1 MKKTLNNNEAS
12 CCEGLLTLDEGKQA
26 ILEMKTNKAPGLSG
40 LTIEFYQT
48 FWPKI
53 GELVIK
59 SLNVGYM
66 KGELS
71 SLQKQSVI
79 SLLYKKGDSNN
90 LENWRPISLLNTD
103 YKIGTRILAKRLQII
118 LPKIISMDQQGYL
131 KNRNICFNI
140 RQIQDII
147 DYAEYFQIEA
157 SILFLDFR
165 KAFDTVDRTFMI
177 AVLKHFGFKES
188 FISWIKTIYFNSSAC
203 ILNKGFRSDFVALER
218 GIRQGCPISA
228 LLFILVAEVMA
239 LNIKSNPLIN
249 GISIKTK
256 NSVKRIKITQLA
268 DDTTLFFGST
278 LEIEIALDEI
288 ENFGKHSGLK
298 LNRQKTEGL
307 WVGNHISRDKKIG
320 NINWSNGPIKALGIY
335 FGQNKQECIRFNW
348 EDKIKNVENIIKN
361 WLKRNLIFF
370 GKIKIIK
377 TLILSKLVYLAQSI
391 TVPNDIIKTIDSLIY
406 NFLWH
411 GKREKIKRSTLI
423 GQTEY
428 GGIEMCDTQSFFKSL
443 KFKWIKKLIDKTEA
457 NW

>member
-1 MKKTLNNNEAS
+1 
-12 CCEGLLTLDEGKQA
+12 
-26 ILEMKTNKAPGLSG
+26 
-40 LTIEFYQT
+40 
-48 FWPKI
+48 
-53 GELVIK
+53 
-59 SLNVGYM
+59 
-66 KGELS
+66 
-71 SLQKQSVI
+71 
-79 SLLYKKGDSNN
+79 
-90 LENWRPISLLNTD
+90 
-103 YKIGTRILAKRLQII
+103 
-118 LPKIISMDQQGYL
+118 MDQQGYL

-188 FISWIKTIYFNSSAC
+188 FISWIKTIHFNSSAC

-256 NSVKRIKITQLA
+256 NSVKQIKITQLA

-307 WVGNHISRDKKIG
+307 WVEIIFR
-320 NINWSNGPIKALGIY
+320 
-335 FGQNKQECIRFNW
+335 E
-348 EDKIKNVENIIKN
+348 IIK
-361 WLKRNLIFF
+361 
-370 GKIKIIK
+370 
-377 TLILSKLVYLAQSI
+377 
-391 TVPNDIIKTIDSLIY
+391 
-406 NFLWH
+406 
-411 GKREKIKRSTLI
+411 
-423 GQTEY
+423 
-428 GGIEMCDTQSFFKSL
+428 
-443 KFKWIKKLIDKTEA
+443 
-457 NW
+457 